1 MKLVKKWLFPILTC
15 LTVMGAAVL
24 PPYISQVK
32 DGRQFA
38 QIHIL
43 ELDADALPVWE
54 GRNLLE
60 RLELYARWSTDH
72 SEVIPSFQTMPFSEE
87 TADMEL
93 AVQVLNQALNRL
105 TQADVIPAHLLEL
118 PLEPAS
124 IYRVLL
130 WDPADSIGGQEP
142 VEFWEMSADWG
153 KGSLVMIVDGE
164 SGLPLRLSLF
174 DPNMARWLQYKD
186 PDTLPN
192 MAERYFDLLELV
204 AEPVET
210 GLPPDAAPWERDFVI
225 EGTEIRYS
233 FSFNATLL
241 SIHLERINT
250 RTYIGFDIRPC
261 LKNDNA

>member
-1 MKLVKKWLFPILTC
+1 MKLVKKCLFPVLTC
-15 LTVMGAAVL
+15 LIIAGAAVL

-32 DGRQFA
+32 DDQQFA
-38 QIHIL
+38 QIHAS

-54 GRNLLE
+54 GRDLLE

-72 SEVIPSFQTMPFSEE
+72 SEIIPSFQTMPFSEE

-93 AVQVLNQALNRL
+93 AVQVLSQALSRL
-105 TQADVIPAHLLEL
+105 TQADVIPSHLLEL
-118 PLEPAS
+118 PLWPTNV
-124 IYRVLL
+124 YRILL
-130 WDPADSIGGQEP
+130 WDPADSTGGQEP

-153 KGSLVMIVDGE
+153 KGSLVMIVDCE

-192 MAERYFDLLELV
+192 MAERYFDLLGLV

-210 GLPPDAAPWERDFVI
+210 GLPPDAAPWNRDFVI
-225 EGTEIRYS
+225 EGTKIRYS

-241 SIHLERINT
+241 SIHLERIVT
-250 RTYIGFDIRPC
+250 RTNIGFDI
-261 LKNDNA
+261 KTG